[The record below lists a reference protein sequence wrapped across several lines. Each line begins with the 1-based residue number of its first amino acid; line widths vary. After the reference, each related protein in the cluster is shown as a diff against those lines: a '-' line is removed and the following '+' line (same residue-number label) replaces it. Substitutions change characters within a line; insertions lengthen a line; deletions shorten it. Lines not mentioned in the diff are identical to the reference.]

1 MSAMARPRNNDHW
14 SVRLQVPRPGTG
26 GRLAVLVL
34 VLVQAVLMI
43 LTASSIGTGGGLY
56 GCSGPCGTSAAP
68 TTPALAVLLGIIMLL
83 LPLVIGALSATWQA
97 AIAFA
102 ALPWFPALILG
113 ANGLLAP
120 TASVVTAPPVAGQ
133 RGPSPLVSRFGP
145 PFWLDSAHLP
155 VLLFS
160 LGLFA
165 LLGFIGWA
173 VSHSM
178 REA

>member
-14 SVRLQVPRPGTG
+14 SVRLHIRRPGTG
-26 GRLAVLVL
+26 ARLVVLVL
-34 VLVQAVLMI
+34 AVVQALLMI
-43 LTASSIGTGGGLY
+43 FTASSIATGGGLY
-56 GCSGPCGTSAAP
+56 GCSGPCGTAAEP
-68 TTPALAVLLGIIMLL
+68 TTPAIAVLMGIIMLL
-83 LPLVIGALSATWQA
+83 LPLVIGLLCATWQA

-133 RGPSPLVSRFGP
+133 RGPSPLVSHFGP

-155 VLLFS
+155 LLLFS
-160 LGLFA
+160 LALFA

-173 VSHSM
+173 AGHAT
-178 REA
+178 RDE

>member
-1 MSAMARPRNNDHW
+1 MSAVARPRTRDHW
-14 SVRLQVPRPGTG
+14 SVRIPRPGTG
-26 GRLAVLVL
+26 GRLAIIVLAV
-34 VLVQAVLMI
+34 VQALLMI
-43 LTASSIGTGGGLY
+43 LAASSIGTGGGLY
-56 GCSGPCGTSAAP
+56 GCSGPCGTAAAP
-68 TTPALAVLLGIIMLL
+68 TTPALAVLFGIIMLV
-83 LPLVIGALSATWQA
+83 LPLVIGLLSATWQGA
-97 AIAFA
+97 VAFA

-133 RGPSPLVSRFGP
+133 RGPSPLVSHFGP
-145 PFWLDSAHLP
+145 PFWLDSAHLQ

-165 LLGFIGWA
+165 LLGFVGWA
-173 VSHSM
+173 VGHAM

>member
-1 MSAMARPRNNDHW
+1 MSAMARTHTKDHW
-14 SVRLQVPRPGTG
+14 SVRIPRPGLG
-26 GRLAVLVL
+26 GRLSIIILAV
-34 VLVQAVLMI
+34 VQALLMI

-56 GCSGPCGTSAAP
+56 GCSGPCGTSAVP
-68 TTPALAVLLGIIMLL
+68 STPPLAVLLGIVMLL
-83 LPLVIGALSATWQA
+83 LPLVIGLLSASWQGA
-97 AIAFA
+97 VAFA

-113 ANGLLAP
+113 ANSLLAP
-120 TASVVTAPPVAGQ
+120 TASVVAAPPVAGQ

-165 LLGFIGWA
+165 LLGFVGWA
-173 VSHSM
+173 VGHTM
-178 REA
+178 RDE